1 MLGSFFCPVAPVTAT
16 NSGLHRRG
24 EVKKMGERIT
34 AECDNCGFE
43 IYQGES
49 YYYIN
54 GEFICVDCLGEY
66 AARLLAPFR
75 IGGEA

>member
-1 MLGSFFCPVAPVTAT
+1 
-16 NSGLHRRG
+16 
-24 EVKKMGERIT
+24 MGERIT